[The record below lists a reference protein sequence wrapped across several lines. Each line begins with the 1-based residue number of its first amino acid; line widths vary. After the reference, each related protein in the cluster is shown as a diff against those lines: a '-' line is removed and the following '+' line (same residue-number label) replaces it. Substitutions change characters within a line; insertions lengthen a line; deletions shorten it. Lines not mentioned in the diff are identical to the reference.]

1 MLINLLAFINSPWM
15 QLDGGTPSDCQAK
28 KVFYTGL
35 LDGNHTFE
43 VCTNGSQGVG
53 CASYGW
59 TVG

>member
-1 MLINLLAFINSPWM
+1 M
-15 QLDGGTPSDCQAK
+15 QLDNGTPSDCQAK
-28 KVFYTGL
+28 KVSYTGL